1 MIEALS
7 WFLAVEF
14 LGLVALPPA
23 FLLFRHLPDRGY
35 TLVKPASL
43 VIFSYV
49 LWILG
54 LTHVVPNSQVTILV
68 ILLVGTVIAAGM
80 MWRLSTELKAFL
92 KENWRLVLA
101 AEAIFV
107 AFFLLWLGIVS
118 EAPAINH
125 TEKPMDFG
133 FMNAVLQSRF
143 FPPED
148 HWLAGFSISYY
159 YFGHFIMAFLTQI
172 TGVASSVGY
181 NLGVALIPALTAVG
195 AFGLLYNLVR
205 IAGGRAKTGM
215 VFGLAAALLVVMAG
229 NLEGSLEFVKLR
241 GWAGDG
247 FWDWAAI
254 KGLEADAA
262 TGSGILPDQYWW
274 WFRASRVIDTLA
286 DGVSLDYTITEF
298 PVFSF
303 ILGDLHPHVT
313 GLPFVLLGLG
323 LVLNLYRSP
332 ARPGLRWLWNNPWHA
347 GALALFVGSL
357 AFINT
362 WDLPTVAAL
371 MAAALLL
378 KAYADSGG
386 EMPQAA
392 LAAAKVF
399 FPVMALAVVLF
410 LPFYLDLNSQ
420 ASGVLPLL
428 GVATRPFPLFLVM
441 GLFILLGAALVVRQ
455 ALGLARP
462 SLADAP
468 MAVVIVVV
476 VLAPAVLW
484 AAAAFLFTSF
494 SDGIGAAF
502 EEIGRRAVLVLPGM
516 LLAGLA
522 AFGAAQRARMGLEP
536 AVVFVLLLTGLG
548 FYLLVGTELFYVV
561 DSFGGGF
568 RRMNTVFK
576 TYYQVWLLLGVAGT
590 FALYYIWSHPV
601 ALGRRRRRRRRRRSP
616 AWRRTA
622 SRAGGYLAIGGLA
635 ILLAASFY
643 YSAGAALERT
653 GISPGSDYRPSNTL
667 DGLGFL
673 KDSVPGEYAAIAWL
687 RDDAPWGRIVEA
699 VGDDYTEFGR
709 VSSSTGLPAILGWKG
724 HELQWRGS
732 HAPFAGREQDVLTIY
747 TSPDPEEVRGLLQKY
762 GVRYVYLG
770 HRERSAYGVT
780 GLSHLADPSNSNS
793 ILETVF
799 RAGNVI
805 VYELKPAPG
814 TTTQR

>member
-43 VIFSYV
+43 VVFSYV

-215 VFGLAAALLVVMAG
+215 VFGLAAALLVVLAG

-241 GWAGDG
+241 GWGGDG

-332 ARPGLRWLWNNPWHA
+332 ARLGLRWLWNNPWHA
-347 GALALFVGSL
+347 GALGVVRRVSGLYQHLGPAYGGRPDGRGLAAESL
-357 AFINT
+357 HRLRRRNA
-362 WDLPTVAAL
+362 
-371 MAAALLL
+371 
-378 KAYADSGG
+378 SGG
-386 EMPQAA
+386 LGRRQGV
-392 LAAAKVF
+392 L
-399 FPVMALAVVLF
+399 PVMALAVVLF

-428 GVATRPFPLFLVM
+428 GVATRPFLLFLVI
-441 GLFILLGAALVVRQ
+441 GLFILLGAALVFRQ

-468 MAVVIVVV
+468 MAIVIVVV

-502 EEIGRRAVLVLPGM
+502 EEIGRRVVLVVPGM

-522 AFGAAQRARMGLEP
+522 ALGAAQRARMGLEP

-601 ALGRRRRRRRRRRSP
+601 ALRRRRGRRRRRTSP

-622 SRAGGYLAIGGLA
+622 SRAGGYLAVGGLA
-635 ILLAASFY
+635 ILLAASF
-643 YSAGAALERT
+643 
-653 GISPGSDYRPSNTL
+653 
-667 DGLGFL
+667 
-673 KDSVPGEYAAIAWL
+673 
-687 RDDAPWGRIVEA
+687 
-699 VGDDYTEFGR
+699 
-709 VSSSTGLPAILGWKG
+709 
-724 HELQWRGS
+724 
-732 HAPFAGREQDVLTIY
+732 
-747 TSPDPEEVRGLLQKY
+747 
-762 GVRYVYLG
+762 
-770 HRERSAYGVT
+770 
-780 GLSHLADPSNSNS
+780 
-793 ILETVF
+793 
-799 RAGNVI
+799 
-805 VYELKPAPG
+805 
-814 TTTQR
+814 TTPQARHWSGPV